1 MKQVVLAAAAAV
13 CVSVSAFSASVQ
25 AGVIFTDNFETPV
38 NSRDWQVYQQIS
50 GGQWTATQGT
60 GIEIQ
65 TSGVVVQ
72 AHSGNQYIELDSDI
86 RRGGSGSA
94 AQSNSAM
101 TRMLTGLESGNY
113 LLEYFYQPRTGSQD
127 DNTVAVYFDGDELFS
142 NLIDK
147 AEGEGANGWIRRSV
161 SFFLGEDDAT
171 RWLSFRAEGTEN
183 TLGGFIDTVSL
194 QYLGPTGQERIPV
207 AEPASLALFTFALAG
222 LGLAKRRRRQSP

>member
-1 MKQVVLAAAAAV
+1 MKQVVLAAVAAV
-13 CVSVSAFSASVQ
+13 CVSAFSANVQ

-50 GGQWTATQGT
+50 GGQWSTTQGT

-72 AHSGNQYIELDSDI
+72 AHSGNQYVELDSDI
-86 RRGGSGSA
+86 RRGGSGNA

-101 TRMLTGLESGNY
+101 TRRLTGLESGNY
-113 LLEYFYQPRTGSQD
+113 LLEYFYQPRTSSVG
-127 DNTVAVYFDGDELFS
+127 DNSIGVYFDDDELFT

-147 AEGEGANGWIRRSV
+147 AEGEGANGWIKRSI
-161 SFFLGEDDAT
+161 SFFLSEDDAE

-194 QYLGPTGQERIPV
+194 EYLGPSGQERIAV
-207 AEPASLALFTFALAG
+207 SEPASLALFTFALTG
-222 LGLAKRRRRQSP
+222 LGLAKRRRRQNG